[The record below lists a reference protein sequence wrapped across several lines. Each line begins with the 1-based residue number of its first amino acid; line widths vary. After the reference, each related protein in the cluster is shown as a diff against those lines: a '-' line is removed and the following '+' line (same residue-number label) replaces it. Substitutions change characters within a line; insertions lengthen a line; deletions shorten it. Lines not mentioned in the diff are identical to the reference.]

1 MSRFLVVEG
10 LIGVGKT
17 TLCRLVAQAWNAS
30 LVLEPAET
38 NPFLE
43 PYYSDPQRYAFP
55 VQMFYLLNRWRQQ
68 DRIRQGDLFSPFVVS
83 DYLFAKDRLFAEKTL
98 GPMELELYD
107 RFAGALG
114 EQSPRPDL
122 VLYLEAPTDLLMQ
135 RIRRRQ
141 APGEQAIT
149 EDYLDDLR
157 ERYDRLW
164 AGWTACPLLR
174 IDNRDMNYADDLG
187 AQRRVLDLVR
197 TVLELGPSTGAL
209 GSAGPVGSPGSPADR
224 EEQPSLFGPI
234 G

>member
-1 MSRFLVVEG
+1 VSRFLVVEG

-17 TLCRLVAQAWNAS
+17 TLCRLVAESWNAA

-43 PYYSDPQRYAFP
+43 PFYADPKRYAFP

-98 GPMELELYD
+98 DPMELELYD

-114 EQSPRPDL
+114 ERAPTPDL
-122 VLYLEAPTDLLMQ
+122 VIYLEAPTDVLLK
-135 RIRRRQ
+135 RIRRRS
-141 APGEQAIT
+141 APGEQAIDG
-149 EDYLDDLR
+149 DYLDDLR

-174 IDNRDMNYADDLG
+174 VDNRDMNYADDSSS
-187 AQRRVLDLVR
+187 RRRILDLVR
-197 TVLELGPSTGAL
+197 TVLDLGPSTGAL
-209 GSAGPVGSPGSPADR
+209 GGAGPVGSPGSLADR
-224 EEQPSLFGPI
+224 EEQPSLFGTT